1 MAKQLEKQELKSI
14 QDAQLNFNKSKMQ
27 LADNALQQQAIIKEI
42 DEIKSNFAV
51 LEQDLIK
58 KYGQDSSI
66 NMETGEVKSGD
77 EVKVNPRDVR
87 EEYVKGITEFAA
99 ELKLKCGQYGIDF
112 VEADINAGFNQ
123 ILLQYLV
130 KRKKML

>member
-14 QDAQLNFNKSKMQ
+14 HDAQLNFNKSKMQ

-77 EVKVNPRDVR
+77 EVTADEKAKENSKPLEKV
-87 EEYVKGITEFAA
+87 E
-99 ELKLKCGQYGIDF
+99 
-112 VEADINAGFNQ
+112 
-123 ILLQYLV
+123 
-130 KRKKML
+130 

>member
-42 DEIKSNFAV
+42 DEINSNFAV

-77 EVKVNPRDVR
+77 EVKADEKAKENSKPL
-87 EEYVKGITEFAA
+87 EK
-99 ELKLKCGQYGIDF
+99 
-112 VEADINAGFNQ
+112 VE
-123 ILLQYLV
+123 
-130 KRKKML
+130 

>member
-42 DEIKSNFAV
+42 DQIKSNFAV

-77 EVKVNPRDVR
+77 EVKADEKAKENSKPL
-87 EEYVKGITEFAA
+87 EK
-99 ELKLKCGQYGIDF
+99 
-112 VEADINAGFNQ
+112 VE
-123 ILLQYLV
+123 
-130 KRKKML
+130 

>member
-1 MAKQLEKQELKSI
+1 
-14 QDAQLNFNKSKMQ
+14 MQ

-77 EVKVNPRDVR
+77 EVKADEKAKENSKPL
-87 EEYVKGITEFAA
+87 EK
-99 ELKLKCGQYGIDF
+99 
-112 VEADINAGFNQ
+112 VE
-123 ILLQYLV
+123 
-130 KRKKML
+130 